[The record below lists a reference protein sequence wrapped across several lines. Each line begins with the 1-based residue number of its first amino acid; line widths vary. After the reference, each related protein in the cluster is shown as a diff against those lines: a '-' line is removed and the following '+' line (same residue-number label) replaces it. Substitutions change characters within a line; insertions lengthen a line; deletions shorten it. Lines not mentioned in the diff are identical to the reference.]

1 MAVEEDVPPS
11 MVDLLSLFVLFV
23 LSWAAFDDAA
33 DAATVLSVESDANLD
48 AVKEIT
54 LSSTPDSIH

>member
-33 DAATVLSVESDANLD
+33 DAAAVLSVESDANLD
-48 AVKEIT
+48 AVK
-54 LSSTPDSIH
+54 